1 MQIQENIS
9 LKKYNTFG
17 MDVLARFFYAFSTV
31 DQMQGIG
38 ASDTFKNYPVMV
50 LGGGSNMLLTTNFEG
65 LVLKNEILGIE
76 LIKEDADHYFVKV
89 GAGVDWHEFV
99 LYCLEKNYAG
109 VENLALI
116 PGKVGASPMQNI
128 GAYGVE
134 LKDVFHS
141 LEAINVDDFNLVTF
155 YNADCEFGYR
165 ESIFKNKCKNQFV
178 ITSVT
183 FKLNKIPVYK
193 TTYGAIE
200 DALQEMKVD
209 TLSIQHIAQAVM
221 HIRNSK
227 LPNPNVIGNAG
238 SFFKNPEI
246 DTIQFESLKKYFPN
260 INGYQTDS
268 GKIKIAAGWLIEQA
282 GWKGYRNGDA
292 GCHDKQALVLVNH
305 GNATGTEI
313 FELSENIISSV
324 HDKFGIF
331 LHREVNIY

>member
-1 MQIQENIS
+1 VQIQENIS

>member
-9 LKKYNTFG
+9 LKKFNTFG
-17 MDVLARFFYAFSTV
+17 MDVLARYFYAFSTV
-31 DQMQGIG
+31 DQMQEIG
-38 ASDTFKNYPVMV
+38 ASDTFKHYPVLV

-65 LVLKNEILGIE
+65 LVIKNEIPGIG
-76 LIKEDADHYFVKV
+76 LISEDADHYFVKV

-134 LKDVFHS
+134 MKDVFHS
-141 LEAINVDDFNLVTF
+141 LEAINVDDLNLVTF

-165 ESIFKNKCKNQFV
+165 ESIFKNKCKNQFI

-183 FKLNKIPVYK
+183 FRLNKVPVFK
-193 TTYGAIE
+193 TAYGAIE

-221 HIRNSK
+221 RIRNSK

-260 INGYQTDS
+260 INGYPTDS

-305 GNATGTEI
+305 GKATGSEI

>member
-9 LKKYNTFG
+9 LKKFNTFG
-17 MDVLARFFYAFSTV
+17 MDVLARYFYAFSTV
-31 DQMQGIG
+31 DQMQEIG
-38 ASDTFKNYPVMV
+38 ASDTFKHYPVLV

-65 LVLKNEILGIE
+65 LVIKNEIPGIE
-76 LIKEDADHYFVKV
+76 LIAEDEQYYFVKV

-99 LYCLEKNYAG
+99 LYCLGKNYAG

-134 LKDVFHS
+134 MKDVFHS
-141 LEAINVDDFNLVTF
+141 LEALHIYDLNLVTF
-155 YNADCEFGYR
+155 YKADCEFGYR

-183 FKLNKIPVYK
+183 FRLNKVPVYK
-193 TTYGAIE
+193 TAYGAIE

-209 TLSIQHIAQAVM
+209 TLSIQNIAQAVM
-221 HIRNSK
+221 RIRNSK
-227 LPNPNVIGNAG
+227 LPNPNLLGNAG

-246 DTIQFESLKKYFPN
+246 DVVQYESLKNYFPN
-260 INGYQTDS
+260 ISGYKTDG

-282 GWKGYRNGDA
+282 GWKGFRQGDA

-305 GNATGTEI
+305 GHATGTEI
-313 FELSENIISSV
+313 FELSEKIISSV

>member
-1 MQIQENIS
+1 VQIQENIS

-17 MDVLARFFYAFSTV
+17 MNVLARYFYAFSTV
-31 DQMQGIG
+31 DQMQEIG

-65 LVLKNEILGIE
+65 LVIKNEILGIE

-178 ITSVT
+178 IISVS
-183 FKLNKIPVYK
+183 FRLNKIPVYK
-193 TTYGAIE
+193 TAYGAIE
-200 DALQEMKVD
+200 EALQEMKVD
-209 TLSIQHIAQAVM
+209 KLSIQHIAQAVM

>member
-1 MQIQENIS
+1 LQIQENIS

-17 MDVLARFFYAFSTV
+17 MDVSARYFYAFSTV
-31 DQMQGIG
+31 DQMQEIG
-38 ASDTFKNYPVMV
+38 ASDTFKHYPVLV

-65 LVLKNEILGIE
+65 LVIKNEIPDIE
-76 LIKEDADHYFVKV
+76 LIVEDADHYFVKV

-99 LYCLEKNYAG
+99 LYCLERNYAG

-134 LKDVFHS
+134 MKDVFHS
-141 LEAINVDDFNLVTF
+141 LEAINVEDLNLVTF

-193 TTYGAIE
+193 TAYGAIE
-200 DALQEMKVD
+200 DALHEMNVD

-246 DTIQFESLKKYFPN
+246 ETIQFESMKKYFPN
-260 INGYQTDS
+260 INGYPTDS
-268 GKIKIAAGWLIEQA
+268 GKMKIAAGWLIEQA

>member
-1 MQIQENIS
+1 
-9 LKKYNTFG
+9 
-17 MDVLARFFYAFSTV
+17 
-31 DQMQGIG
+31 
-38 ASDTFKNYPVMV
+38 
-50 LGGGSNMLLTTNFEG
+50 
-65 LVLKNEILGIE
+65 
-76 LIKEDADHYFVKV
+76 
-89 GAGVDWHEFV
+89 
-99 LYCLEKNYAG
+99 
-109 VENLALI
+109 
-116 PGKVGASPMQNI
+116 I

-134 LKDVFHS
+134 MKDVFHS
-141 LEAINVDDFNLVTF
+141 LEAIHIYDLNLVTF

-183 FKLNKIPVYK
+183 FRLNKVPVYK
-193 TTYGAIE
+193 TSYGAIE

-209 TLSIQHIAQAVM
+209 TLSIQNIAQAVM
-221 HIRNSK
+221 RIRNSK
-227 LPNPNVIGNAG
+227 LPNPTLLGNAG

-246 DTIQFESLKKYFPN
+246 DAVKFDSLKNYFPN
-260 INGYQTDS
+260 ISGYKTEG

-282 GWKGYRNGDA
+282 GWKGYREGDA

-313 FELSENIISSV
+313 FELSEKIISSV

>member
-1 MQIQENIS
+1 VQIQENIS
-9 LKKYNTFG
+9 LKKFNTFG
-17 MDVLARFFYAFSTV
+17 MDVLARYFYAFSTV
-31 DQMQGIG
+31 DQMQEIG
-38 ASDTFKNYPVMV
+38 ASDTFKHYPVLV

-65 LVLKNEILGIE
+65 LVIKNEIPGIG
-76 LIKEDADHYFVKV
+76 LISEDADHYFVKV

-134 LKDVFHS
+134 MKDVFHS
-141 LEAINVDDFNLVTF
+141 LEAINVDDLNLVTF

-165 ESIFKNKCKNQFV
+165 ESIFKNKCKNQFI

-183 FKLNKIPVYK
+183 FRLNKVPVFK
-193 TTYGAIE
+193 TAYGAIE

-221 HIRNSK
+221 RIRNSK
-227 LPNPNVIGNAG
+227 LPNPSVIGNAG

-260 INGYQTDS
+260 INGYPTDS

-305 GNATGTEI
+305 GKATGSEI

>member
-1 MQIQENIS
+1 LQIQENIS
-9 LKKYNTFG
+9 LKPYNTFG
-17 MDVLARFFYAFSTV
+17 MNVSAKYFYQFSTV
-31 DQMQGIG
+31 DQMQEIG
-38 ASDTFKNYPVMV
+38 ASETFKHYPVLV

-65 LVLKNEILGIE
+65 LVIKNEIPGIE
-76 LIKEDADHYFVKV
+76 LIAELDDHYFIKV

-141 LEAINVDDFNLVTF
+141 LEAIHIYDLNLVTF

-193 TTYGAIE
+193 TAYGAIE
-200 DALQEMKVD
+200 DALQEMKVA
-209 TLSIQHIAQAVM
+209 TLSIQYIAQAVM
-221 HIRNSK
+221 RIRNNK

-260 INGYQTDS
+260 INGYPTDS

-305 GNATGTEI
+305 GNATGSEI

-324 HDKFGIF
+324 HEKFEIF

>member
-1 MQIQENIS
+1 
-9 LKKYNTFG
+9 
-17 MDVLARFFYAFSTV
+17 MDVLARYFFSFSTI
-31 DQMQGIG
+31 DQMQEIG
-38 ASDTFKNYPVMV
+38 ASDTFKHFPVLV

-65 LVLKNEILGIE
+65 LVIKNEISGIE
-76 LIKEDADHYFVKV
+76 LIAEDANHYFVKV

-134 LKDVFHS
+134 MKDVFHS
-141 LEAINVDDFNLVTF
+141 LEAINVDDLNLVTF

-183 FKLNKIPVYK
+183 FRLNKVPVYK
-193 TTYGAIE
+193 TGYGAIE

-221 HIRNSK
+221 RIRNSK
-227 LPNPNVIGNAG
+227 LPNPNIIGNAG
-238 SFFKNPEI
+238 SFFKNPEL
-246 DTIQFESLKKYFPN
+246 DTTQFESLKNYFPN
-260 INGYQTDS
+260 ISGYPTSD
-268 GKIKIAAGWLIEQA
+268 GKFKVAAGWLIEQA
-282 GWKGYRNGDA
+282 GWKGYRKGDA

-305 GNATGTEI
+305 GKATGTEI

-324 HDKFGIF
+324 HEKFGIF